1 MEVGCPNAD
10 VGCSW
15 KDKRSL
21 VDAHHVTCAFT
32 PLRSALLVYQQHIL
46 EHKQMI
52 SLQQTTISELKA
64 DNLLLAEIVRHLLLQ
79 HHPLN
84 NLYLDTEADLLK
96 EGQKDRWSTNEVKV
110 QRAADLAL
118 LKARIL
124 KPSAQNDAGKK

>member
-1 MEVGCPNAD
+1 
-10 VGCSW
+10 
-15 KDKRSL
+15 
-21 VDAHHVTCAFT
+21 
-32 PLRSALLVYQQHIL
+32 
-46 EHKQMI
+46 MI